1 MARTPGARG
10 VGVRHEVGEYP
21 AGPGLAAPA
30 GLGLGRHPG
39 AEQSRPGDWERLHVP
54 EQKAELGIEAK
65 ANRPAP
71 ARGSPAP

>member
-21 AGPGLAAPA
+21 AGPGSPRLQ
-30 GLGLGRHPG
+30 GWGWGRHPG

-65 ANRPAP
+65 ANGPAP